1 MNSNQS
7 VRQGSMYISTQIKSY
22 FGFCPCCHHRRSHA
36 VLRSGQIAPKTPE
49 NRDALPRVRAAGSRF
64 AGRGPPRA
72 AGPPGRWRHG
82 PRRPGPGPP
91 CGDRAAR
98 PGAGRVAA
106 LPAPRPP
113 RGRVRR
119 LRPFT
124 IHGANTYTWG
134 GGGERRP
141 SGPRPDFRGDRLDL
155 SELVLRVETGSRE
168 EP

>member
-1 MNSNQS
+1 
-7 VRQGSMYISTQIKSY
+7 MYISTQIKSY
-22 FGFCPCCHHRRSHA
+22 FGFCPFAITADPMQFCGQVRSLRRPLKIGTPSPESGLQEAASPAA
-36 VLRSGQIAPKTPE
+36 VPLGR
-49 NRDALPRVRAAGSRF
+49 RV
-64 AGRGPPRA
+64 
-72 AGPPGRWRHG
+72 PPGG
-82 PRRPGPGPP
+82 GDTAPGGPGPP

-155 SELVLRVETGSRE
+155 SELVVRVETGSRE